1 VKSFYSS
8 ARGALKAAGT
18 ADEWTSL
25 RSFRLVWALL
35 LLFFPCLFGCQSLR
49 FYGQA
54 IHGQCQIIHRQTS
67 IARLLTRTNLAPEL
81 AAKLQLVLALRTF
94 AENELELPANGHY
107 LTYADLER
115 PFAVWNVYAAPEFS
129 LEARSWWYPVVG
141 RLKYRGYF
149 NERSARE
156 YAARLAAEGYDV
168 HVGGVQAYSTL
179 GWFRDPVLNTF
190 IFDSET
196 ELADLLFHEL
206 AHQKVFVAGD
216 TDFNEALATSV
227 AEEGVRR
234 WLLGHNRTELLD
246 AYKADARRDE
256 QFIGLLSQTRIR
268 LQLLYTNA
276 PTDLSSPEAA
286 ASLRAGKIKAFD
298 QLKAEYQTLKASWGG
313 TGDYD
318 NWFLQPLNNA
328 RLNTVETYY
337 RWVPAFR
344 RMLKE
349 RCDGRLDRFFTE
361 AGRLA
366 QLSKEKRHEYLNE
379 LLVRQP
385 E

>member
-1 VKSFYSS
+1 VKSSYSS
-8 ARGALKAAGT
+8 ARGAIEAAGT
-18 ADEWTSL
+18 VPEWTL
-25 RSFRLVWALL
+25 PRRFRVGWTLVLL
-35 LLFFPCLFGCQSLR
+35 LIPFLFGCESAR

-81 AAKLQLVLALRTF
+81 AAKLRLVLALRTF

-107 LTYADLER
+107 LSYADLER
-115 PFAVWNVYAAPEFS
+115 PYAVWNVYAAPEFS
-129 LEARSWWYPVVG
+129 LEARSWWYPIVG

-149 NERSARE
+149 NERSARD
-156 YAARLAAEGYDV
+156 YAAGLATEGYDV

-190 IFDSET
+190 VFDSDT
-196 ELADLLFHEL
+196 ELAELLFHEL

-234 WLLGHNRTELLD
+234 WLRVRNRPEVLD
-246 AYKADARRDE
+246 AYEADARRDE
-256 QFIGLLSQTRIR
+256 QFIELLSQTRIR

-276 PTDLSSPEAA
+276 PADLSAPETA
-286 ASLRAGKIKAFD
+286 ASLRAGKTKIFAELNSEYQK
-298 QLKAEYQTLKASWGG
+298 LKAGWGG

-344 RMLKE
+344 RMLQD

-361 AGRLA
+361 AQHVARLP
-366 QLSKEKRHEYLNE
+366 KEKRQEYLNE
-379 LLVRQP
+379 LLVRLP